1 MPVCA
6 RFAVDYVQTSPS
18 NATSRAIALFDLD
31 GTLIA
36 WDCQLLFRHFVVRR
50 EPWRAL
56 LLPVFLI
63 FTPLAGLLGTEC
75 MKRIFLSYL
84 WRIDAS
90 QLAAY
95 AREFAQSL
103 MPAIYPQLRERIE
116 QHRRAGDLLILT
128 SASPEFYVREI
139 GALLGFDLS
148 LGTVVTTGTL
158 FPDLENHKGAAKVT
172 RLKQLLDSSYFI
184 DGRLPGSCG
193 YTDSRADL
201 PMLAICERALVVNP
215 DASLSAMALENQ
227 WEIVR
232 PARPWRSPLDRA
244 LRLLALLCGLGRDPG
259 GINAARP

>member
-6 RFAVDYVQTSPS
+6 RFAVDSVQTSPP

-31 GTLIA
+31 GTLIP

-84 WRIDAS
+84 WRIDARE
-90 QLAAY
+90 LAAY

-103 MPAIYPQLRERIE
+103 MLAIYPQLRERIE
-116 QHRRAGDLLILT
+116 RHRRAGDLLILS

-139 GALLGFDLS
+139 GALLGFDIS
-148 LGTVVTTGTL
+148 LGTVVAPGTL

-172 RLKQLLDSSYFI
+172 RLKQVLDSSYFI

-201 PMLAICERALVVNP
+201 PMLAICERAVVVNP
-215 DASLSAMALENQ
+215 DARLSAMALANE

-232 PARPWRSPLDRA
+232 PTRPWKSQLDRA
-244 LRLLALLCGLGRDPG
+244 LRLIALLFGIGSDPA

>member
-6 RFAVDYVQTSPS
+6 RFAVDYVQTSS
-18 NATSRAIALFDLD
+18 SSATSRAIALFDLD
-31 GTLIA
+31 GTLIP

-84 WRIDAS
+84 WRIDARE
-90 QLAAY
+90 LAAY

-116 QHRRAGDLLILT
+116 RHRRADDLLILT

-139 GALLGFDLS
+139 GKLLGFDIS
-148 LGTVVTTGTL
+148 LGTVVIPGTL
-158 FPDLENHKGAAKVT
+158 FPDLDNHKGTAKVA
-172 RLKQLLDSSYFI
+172 RLHEVLDSSYFV
-184 DGRLPGSCG
+184 DGLLLGSCG

-215 DASLSAMALENQ
+215 DARLSAMAGEKG

-232 PARPWRSPLDRA
+232 PARPWKSPLDRA
-244 LRLLALLCGLGRDPG
+244 RRLIALLFGLGRDPG
-259 GINAARP
+259 GINAARL

>member
-1 MPVCA
+1 MPACA
-6 RFAVDYVQTSPS
+6 RFAFDSVQTSPS

-31 GTLIA
+31 GTLIP

-84 WRIDAS
+84 WRIDAD
-90 QLAAY
+90 QLARY

-116 QHRRAGDLLILT
+116 RHRRAGDLLILS
-128 SASPEFYVREI
+128 SASPELYVKEI
-139 GALLGFDLS
+139 GALLGFDIS
-148 LGTVVTTGTL
+148 LGTVVTPGTL
-158 FPDLENHKGAAKVT
+158 FPDLENHKGAAKVI
-172 RLKQLLDSSYFI
+172 RLHLVLDSSYFI

-201 PMLAICERALVVNP
+201 PMLALCERALLVNP
-215 DASLSAMALENQ
+215 DSTLSAMAAEKH

-232 PARPWRSPLDRA
+232 PARPWNSPLDRA
-244 LRLLALLCGLGRDPG
+244 LRLLALLFGLGRNPG
-259 GINAARP
+259 GINATRP

>member
-1 MPVCA
+1 
-6 RFAVDYVQTSPS
+6 
-18 NATSRAIALFDLD
+18 
-31 GTLIA
+31 
-36 WDCQLLFRHFVVRR
+36 
-50 EPWRAL
+50 
-56 LLPVFLI
+56 
-63 FTPLAGLLGTEC
+63 
-75 MKRIFLSYL
+75 
-84 WRIDAS
+84 
-90 QLAAY
+90 
-95 AREFAQSL
+95 

-116 QHRRAGDLLILT
+116 QHRRADDLLILS

-139 GALLGFDLS
+139 GALLGFDIS
-148 LGTVVTTGTL
+148 LGTVVAPGTL